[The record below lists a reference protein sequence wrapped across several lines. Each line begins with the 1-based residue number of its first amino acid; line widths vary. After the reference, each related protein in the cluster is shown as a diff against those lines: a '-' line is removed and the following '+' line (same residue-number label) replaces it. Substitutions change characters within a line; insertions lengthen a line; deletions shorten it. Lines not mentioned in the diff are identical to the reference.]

1 MTATAPFD
9 ADRQRRLAAARRPPL
24 YRDVRV
30 LTWAFQLAVLAVV
43 VAVIAWLYDNVQ
55 VNSDRQNIP
64 TSFEYLDQPAGFP
77 IAGSDFRQS
86 QPVSDALVEG
96 LLNTLRLAVTGIV
109 LATVLGT
116 LLGIARLSKN
126 FLVRKGA
133 QAYVEVI
140 RNVPLFGL
148 IVLLYTAVVLNAFP
162 PPNES
167 WEFGS
172 IAVLNV
178 RGSSFFWFDGG
189 NTKFVI
195 VLLAAVLTFAVVARW
210 RRAVSDR
217 TGRPALSAVYG
228 LGAAAVVV
236 VLLWILLGLGGS
248 APALE
253 GRRVAGGITMTPPYF
268 AALVALVA
276 YTSSHIAEI
285 VRGSIQAVP
294 RGQGEAAD
302 ALALSGFQRMWNVV
316 LPQAMRI
323 GTPPLGNQYLNL
335 TKNTSLAAA
344 ISFPELTQITQLS
357 VASRSPAVP
366 SYVLLLL
373 IYLGLSLLISAVVN
387 LANRR
392 LAIVER

>member
-1 MTATAPFD
+1 MQTASVAAP
-9 ADRQRRLAAARRPPL
+9 RARRPPF

-30 LTWAFQLAVLAVV
+30 LTWTFQLAIFAAVV
-43 VAVIAWLYDNVQ
+43 ALIAWLYDNVQ
-55 VNSDRQNIP
+55 ARSEQQNFP
-64 TSFEYLDQPAGFP
+64 TSFDYLDQPASFP

-140 RNVPLFGL
+140 RNVPLYGL
-148 IVLLYTAVVLNAFP
+148 IVLLYTAVILNAFP

-178 RGSSFFWFDGG
+178 RGSSVFWFDGG

-195 VLLAAVLTFAVVARW
+195 ILLAAVLMFAVVARW
-210 RRAVSDR
+210 RHAVSDR
-217 TGRPALSAVYG
+217 TGKPALSVLYG
-228 LGAAAVVV
+228 LGAAAIVV
-236 VLLWILLGLGGS
+236 VLLWILLGLGGTS
-248 APALE
+248 PELD
-253 GRRVAGGITMTPPYF
+253 GRRVTGGITMTPPYF

-294 RGQGEAAD
+294 KGQGEAAD

-323 GTPPLGNQYLNL
+323 GLPPIGNQYLNL

-357 VASRSPAVP
+357 VANRSPAVP

-373 IYLGLSLLISAVVN
+373 IYLALSLIISAVVN

>member
-30 LTWAFQLAVLAVV
+30 LTWAFQLAVLAAV

-55 VNSDRQNIP
+55 VHSDQRNIP

-126 FLVRKGA
+126 YLVRKGA

-178 RGSSFFWFDGG
+178 RGSSFFWFEGG

-248 APALE
+248 APELE

-357 VASRSPAVP
+357 VANRSPAVP

-373 IYLGLSLLISAVVN
+373 MYLGLSLLISAVVN

>member
-1 MTATAPFD
+1 MTTTTPID
-9 ADRQRRLAAARRPPL
+9 PERERLVKSTSRPPF

-30 LTWAFQLAVLAVV
+30 LTWTFQLAVLAVV
-43 VAVIAWLYDNVQ
+43 VALLAWLWDNVQ
-55 VNSDRQNIP
+55 VRSDAGNFP
-64 TSFEYLDQPAGFP
+64 TSYDYLDQPAGFP
-77 IAGSDFRQS
+77 IAGSDFRQT

-96 LLNTLRLAVTGIV
+96 LLNTLRLAITGVV

-133 QAYVEVI
+133 QGYVEVV
-140 RNVPLFGL
+140 RNVPLYGL
-148 IVLLYTAVVLNAFP
+148 LVLLYTAVVLNAFP

-167 WEFGS
+167 WQLGS
-172 IAVLNV
+172 IAVFNV
-178 RGSSFFWFDGG
+178 RGSSIFWFSGG
-189 NTKFVI
+189 NAKFLV
-195 VLLAAVLTFAVVARW
+195 VMLAAIVAFAVVAWW
-210 RRAVSDR
+210 RRGVGAR
-217 TGRPALSAVYG
+217 TGKPPLSGLYG
-228 LGAAAVVV
+228 LVAAVIVGGLV
-236 VLLWILLGLGGS
+236 WIILGLGGS
-248 APALE
+248 SPVLE
-253 GRRVAGGITMTPPYF
+253 GRRVTGGITMTPEYF
-268 AALVALVA
+268 AALVALVV

-302 ALALSGFQRMWNVV
+302 ALALSGFQRMWHVV

-344 ISFPELTQITQLS
+344 ISFPELTQVTQLS
-357 VASRSPAVP
+357 VANRSPAVP

-373 IYLGLSLLISAVVN
+373 IYLALSLVVSAVVN
-387 LANRR
+387 LVNRR

>member
-268 AALVALVA
+268 AALVALVS

>member
-126 FLVRKGA
+126 YLVRKGA